1 MFWRRPGETTIGTKP
16 TQIDRID
23 SPSNL
28 VTFFETIRDGTGHYQ
43 EVWHCAGE
51 PFSWCSDY
59 QMKWE
64 YNPIARYQK
73 LTGGRHFRNPS
84 HVGAEPW
91 GMDNVSILDGHVQVI
106 NMQWLVENGP
116 SGVFY
121 SYPFSPDS
129 LRGIG
134 ASSGDRD
141 EGAEL
146 WMVPW

>member
-1 MFWRRPGETTIGTKP
+1 
-16 TQIDRID
+16 
-23 SPSNL
+23 
-28 VTFFETIRDGTGHYQ
+28 
-43 EVWHCAGE
+43 
-51 PFSWCSDY
+51 
-59 QMKWE
+59 MKWE

-91 GMDNVSILDGHVQVI
+91 GIDNVSILDGHVQVI